1 MLTCQALQQFS
12 LEKPPAVML
21 GRSPEVQSKY
31 DKFMKEKTNRGGF
44 IEKMKENLKGKK
56 FHFVINDFPYHT
68 VKGIEHW
75 VCWYSSEED
84 PSKII
89 DELKEKYDVIT
100 CWKNLSHNMSIQE
113 INHIHVFINID

>member
-31 DKFMKEKTNRGGF
+31 DRFMEEKRNKCDF

-56 FHFVINDFPYHT
+56 FHFVINDFYHT
-68 VKGIEHW
+68 VRLLIGFAGI
-75 VCWYSSEED
+75 VAM
-84 PSKII
+84 KTQIK
-89 DELKEKYDVIT
+89 LLM
-100 CWKNLSHNMSIQE
+100 N
-113 INHIHVFINID
+113 